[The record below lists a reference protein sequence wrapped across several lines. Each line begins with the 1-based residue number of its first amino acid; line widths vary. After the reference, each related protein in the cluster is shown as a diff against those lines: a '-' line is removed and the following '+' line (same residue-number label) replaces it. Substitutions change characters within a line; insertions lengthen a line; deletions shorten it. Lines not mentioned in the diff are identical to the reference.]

1 VILPSRGEVW
11 FADLNPTLGREQ
23 AGKRPV
29 LVISTN
35 DFNHGPAE
43 LVVVAPITTKKKGV
57 PWHVPVSPP
66 EGGLRSKS
74 YIRCEDI
81 RSISRARLSKRFGAA
96 SPATIAAVEDRLRI
110 LIEI

>member
-43 LVVVAPITTKKKGV
+43 LVVVAPITSKKKGV
-57 PWHVPVSPP
+57 PWHVAVSPP

-74 YIRCEDI
+74 YIRCEDV
-81 RSISRARLSKRFGAA
+81 RSISRARLSKRFGAI
-96 SPATIAAVEDRLRI
+96 SLATIAAVEDRLRI
-110 LIEI
+110 LIEL

>member
-43 LVVVAPITTKKKGV
+43 LVVVAPITSKKKGV
-57 PWHVPVSPP
+57 PWHVAVSPL

-74 YIRCEDI
+74 YIRCEDV
-81 RSISRARLSKRFGAA
+81 RSISRARLSKRFGAI
-96 SPATIAAVEDRLRI
+96 SQATIAAVEDRLRI
-110 LIEI
+110 LMEL